1 MHARVEYASLLS
13 AAVVTNPWRRFE
25 GSLWNNYYK
34 RAGGETKDIYDGF
47 QADYSCGPGFTSLA
61 GILDGAVNSLSS
73 PQNPYKY
80 AIIKHSIFYSQEAV
94 VVIVG
99 VLIYKASYCDNNV
112 NSDAL
117 GWRGVGGGGGE

>member
-1 MHARVEYASLLS
+1 M
-13 AAVVTNPWRRFE
+13 
-25 GSLWNNYYK
+25 
-34 RAGGETKDIYDGF
+34 
-47 QADYSCGPGFTSLA
+47 
-61 GILDGAVNSLSS
+61 NSLSS

-117 GWRGVGGGGGE
+117 GWRGGGGDEESISVLSGVVVNQPCV